1 MSEQSERLLEAM
13 SELPDAQIDAGAEE
27 PPRKKS
33 HWKRWAALA
42 ACLAVAALGVGTLTG
57 LIPLQFGA
65 TAGGSGHDA
74 ATTFMSYAGPVF
86 PLTLAEE
93 NEAITAERDI
103 TLDFAPWEPFWHEAD
118 FLDEGGFWKS
128 GTDILVTD
136 AYTLQNQAAEDQA
149 VTVLYPFASSLLE
162 LETYL
167 PTLTLDGAEAETA
180 LYVGAYSGGFEGA
193 YGRSLLEGDPA
204 GSDNLDY
211 AESWE
216 DYTALLQDGTYLANA
231 LADGPDVSGIPVTV
245 YRFTDPYGPAADD
258 AAPNPY
264 IRVAFDL
271 DYAETTVLSCGFNA
285 GWYDPEGGTM
295 MQGFSLRERQR
306 SGDQAPYYLVILG
319 QDVQNMTVGGYV
331 TGGTDADT
339 KPLAGCGVTVE
350 RYESDLDTALRE
362 VAAQI
367 YREIFPEEA
376 PAVDFETCYR
386 AFLEYL
392 LAYGPLSDDPTDR
405 YSNGWLEDVV
415 SGAWSVDRVCWL
427 AADVTV
433 PAGCSVTLTASMA
446 KAGSYDFYC
455 ADRGNRGL
463 YGYDLVTALGSCLTC
478 TEQRATL
485 EDQGFIEIVRQNFG
499 FDLAQGVKTVALD
512 PAEPHYYLEV
522 RRQSGTIPQSPPEA
536 EP

>member
-33 HWKRWAALA
+33 HWKRWATLA
-42 ACLAVAALGVGTLTG
+42 ACVAVAALGVGTLTG
-57 LIPLQFGA
+57 LIPLEFGA
-65 TAGGSGHDA
+65 SAGGGGHDE

-93 NEAITAERDI
+93 NAALTAERDI
-103 TLDFAPWEPFWHEAD
+103 TLDFAPWEPFWQEAD
-118 FLDEGGFWKS
+118 WHDEGGFWKTES
-128 GTDILVTD
+128 DILVTD
-136 AYTLQNQAAEDQA
+136 AYTLRNQAAKDQT
-149 VTVLYPFASSLLE
+149 VTVLYPFVSSLRE

-167 PTLTLDGAEAETA
+167 PTLALDGAALEAE

-204 GSDNLDY
+204 GSVNLDY

-216 DYTALLQDGTYLANA
+216 DYAALLKDGTYLADA

-258 AAPNPY
+258 EAPNPS
-264 IRVAFDL
+264 IRVSFDL
-271 DYAETTVLSCGFNA
+271 DYQETTVLGYGFHA
-285 GWYDPEGGTM
+285 GRYDQEGGTM
-295 MQGFSLRERQR
+295 IQGFSIPAGQR
-306 SGDQAPYYLVILG
+306 AEDPEPYYLVILG
-319 QDVQNMTVGGYV
+319 QDIQNMTIGGYV

-339 KPLAGCGVTVE
+339 QPLAGCGVTVE
-350 RYESDLDTALRE
+350 RYESDLDTVLRE
-362 VAAQI
+362 ILVQI
-367 YREIFPEEA
+367 RGETFPEEE
-376 PAVDFETCYR
+376 PAVDFETYYR
-386 AFLEYL
+386 AFLEHL
-392 LAYGPLSDDPTDR
+392 LAHGLLSDDPAER
-405 YSNGWLEDVV
+405 YNTGWLEGVASDVR
-415 SGAWSVDRVCWL
+415 GIDRVCWL

-433 PAGCSVTLTASMA
+433 PAGGSVTLTASMA

-455 ADRGNRGL
+455 VDRGNQGL

-485 EDQGFIEIVRQNFG
+485 EDRGQIEIVRQNFG
-499 FDLAQGVKTVALD
+499 FDLEQGIKTVSLD